1 LTRLASAHEQAPI
14 FNPFPRSV
22 TGVPPKG
29 PTTGGVEAVQ
39 FALQVA
45 LPLNTRLLPK
55 TRQALAGYLE
65 EVAMPEETLHDVI
78 LALDEACTNVI
89 RHAFPG
95 TADGEYHVSA
105 VVEGG
110 EIRITV
116 EDHGVGFDASRL
128 DEAWVE
134 PDATSG
140 RGLSIIQSVMSSVD
154 VTRPTGDG
162 GTRLVMRK
170 KLQ

>member
-1 LTRLASAHEQAPI
+1 
-14 FNPFPRSV
+14 
-22 TGVPPKG
+22 
-29 PTTGGVEAVQ
+29 VQ

-55 TRQALAGYLE
+55 TRQAVAGYLE
-65 EVAMPEETLHDVI
+65 EVAMPADTVHDVI

-95 TADGEYHVSA
+95 TTDGEYRVSA
-105 VVEGG
+105 IVEGG
-110 EIRITV
+110 EVRITV
-116 EDHGVGFDASRL
+116 EDHGVGFDPARM
-128 DEAWVE
+128 DEGWVE
-134 PDATSG
+134 PEATSG

-154 VTRPTGDG
+154 VSPTDGDG

-170 KLQ
+170 TLN

>member
-1 LTRLASAHEQAPI
+1 M
-14 FNPFPRSV
+14 
-22 TGVPPKG
+22 
-29 PTTGGVEAVQ
+29 Q
-39 FALQVA
+39 FAIQVA

-65 EVAMPEETLHDVI
+65 EVVMTEDTLHDVI

-95 TADGEYHVSA
+95 TAEGEYHVSA
-105 VVEGG
+105 VVGGG
-110 EIRITV
+110 EVRITV
-116 EDHGVGFDASRL
+116 EDHGVGFDPARL
-128 DEAWVE
+128 DADWVE
-134 PDATSG
+134 PEATSG

-154 VTRPTGDG
+154 VSPTDDEG

-170 KLQ
+170 SLQ

>member
-1 LTRLASAHEQAPI
+1 M
-14 FNPFPRSV
+14 
-22 TGVPPKG
+22 
-29 PTTGGVEAVQ
+29 Q

-55 TRQALAGYLE
+55 TRQAVAGYLE
-65 EVAMPEETLHDVI
+65 EVAMTEDTLHDVI

-95 TADGEYHVSA
+95 TTDGEYQVSA
-105 VVEGG
+105 IVEGG

-116 EDHGVGFDASRL
+116 EDHGVGFDPARL
-128 DEAWVE
+128 DEDWVE
-134 PDATSG
+134 PEATSG

-154 VTRPTGDG
+154 VSKAEDDT
-162 GTRLVMRK
+162 GTRLVMCK

>member
-1 LTRLASAHEQAPI
+1 MINHAGTSYATDNH
-14 FNPFPRSV
+14 
-22 TGVPPKG
+22 
-29 PTTGGVEAVQ
+29 GGVDSVQ
-39 FALQVA
+39 FALQVV

-65 EVAMPEETLHDVI
+65 EVAMPEEALHDVI

-95 TADGEYHVSA
+95 AADGEYHVSA

-116 EDHGVGFDASRL
+116 EDHGVGLDPARL
-128 DEAWVE
+128 DDERVAAE
-134 PDATSG
+134 ATSG
-140 RGLSIIQSVMSSVD
+140 RGLAIIQSVMSSVD
-154 VTRPTGDG
+154 VTQPTDDG

>member
-1 LTRLASAHEQAPI
+1 MRD
-14 FNPFPRSV
+14 RSKLEG
-22 TGVPPKG
+22 THND
-29 PTTGGVEAVQ
+29 GGVDSVQ

-45 LPLNTRLLPK
+45 LPLHTRLLPK

-65 EVAMPEETLHDVI
+65 EVAMTEDTLHDVI

-95 TADGEYHVSA
+95 NVEGGYEVSA
-105 VVEGG
+105 IVEGG
-110 EIRITV
+110 EVRITV
-116 EDHGVGFDASRL
+116 EDHGVGFDPARL
-128 DEAWVE
+128 DDDWVAPE
-134 PDATSG
+134 ATSG

-154 VTRPTGDG
+154 VSTPEHEG
-162 GTRLVMRK
+162 GTRLVMCK

>member
-1 LTRLASAHEQAPI
+1 
-14 FNPFPRSV
+14 V
-22 TGVPPKG
+22 TNND
-29 PTTGGVEAVQ
+29 GGVISVQ

-55 TRQALAGYLE
+55 TRQALAGYLQ
-65 EVAMPEETLHDVI
+65 EVAMTEDTLHDVI

-95 TADGEYHVSA
+95 KSEGEYHVTA

-110 EIRITV
+110 EVRISV
-116 EDHGVGFDASRL
+116 VDHGVGFDAARL
-128 DEAWVE
+128 DEDWVGPE
-134 PDATSG
+134 ATSG
-140 RGLSIIQSVMSSVD
+140 RGLSIIQSLMSSVD
-154 VTRPTGDG
+154 VSSDNG
-162 GTRLVMRK
+162 GTRLVMCK

>member
-1 LTRLASAHEQAPI
+1 M
-14 FNPFPRSV
+14 
-22 TGVPPKG
+22 
-29 PTTGGVEAVQ
+29 Q

-55 TRQALAGYLE
+55 TRQAVAGYLE
-65 EVAMPEETLHDVI
+65 EVANEETLHDVI

-95 TADGEYHVSA
+95 TADGEYRVSA
-105 VVEGG
+105 IVEGG
-110 EIRITV
+110 EIKITV
-116 EDHGVGFDASRL
+116 EDHGVGFDPSRL
-128 DEAWVE
+128 EEDWVE
-134 PDATSG
+134 PEATSG

-154 VTRPTGDG
+154 VSKAEDDT

>member
-1 LTRLASAHEQAPI
+1 M
-14 FNPFPRSV
+14 
-22 TGVPPKG
+22 
-29 PTTGGVEAVQ
+29 Q

-65 EVAMPEETLHDVI
+65 EVAMPEDTLHDVI

-95 TADGEYHVSA
+95 TADGGYSVHA

-110 EIRITV
+110 EIKITV
-116 EDHGVGFDASRL
+116 EDHGCGFDPARL
-128 DEAWVE
+128 DEDWVE
-134 PDATSG
+134 PEATSG

-154 VTRPTGDG
+154 VSTPETDG

-170 KLQ
+170 LLH

>member
-1 LTRLASAHEQAPI
+1 L
-14 FNPFPRSV
+14 
-22 TGVPPKG
+22 
-29 PTTGGVEAVQ
+29 VQ

-55 TRQALAGYLE
+55 TRQAVAGYLE
-65 EVAMPEETLHDVI
+65 EVATEETLHDVI

-95 TADGEYHVSA
+95 STDGEYHVSA
-105 VVEGG
+105 VVEGD

-116 EDHGVGFDASRL
+116 EDRGCGLDPARL
-128 DEAWVE
+128 DEGWVGPE
-134 PDATSG
+134 ATSG

-154 VTRPTGDG
+154 VTPIDDG

-170 KLQ
+170 SLQ

>member
-1 LTRLASAHEQAPI
+1 M
-14 FNPFPRSV
+14 
-22 TGVPPKG
+22 
-29 PTTGGVEAVQ
+29 Q

-55 TRQALAGYLE
+55 TRQAVAGYLE
-65 EVAMPEETLHDVI
+65 EVAMTEDTLHDVI

-95 TADGEYHVSA
+95 TSDGEYQVSA

-116 EDHGVGFDASRL
+116 EDHGVGFDPGRL
-128 DEAWVE
+128 DEDWVE
-134 PDATSG
+134 PEATSG

-154 VTRPTGDG
+154 VSTPEDDG

>member
-1 LTRLASAHEQAPI
+1 VH
-14 FNPFPRSV
+14 
-22 TGVPPKG
+22 
-29 PTTGGVEAVQ
+29 

-45 LPLNTRLLPK
+45 LPLNSRLLPK

-65 EVAMPEETLHDVI
+65 EVPMSEDMLHDVI

-95 TADGEYHVSA
+95 TSDGQYHVSA
-105 VVEGG
+105 VVEGD

-116 EDHGVGFDASRL
+116 EDHGVGLDPARL
-128 DEAWVE
+128 DGDWVE
-134 PDATSG
+134 PEATSG

-154 VTRPTGDG
+154 VSEPDVDG
-162 GTRLVMRK
+162 GTRLVMSK
-170 KLQ
+170 KLH

>member
-1 LTRLASAHEQAPI
+1 M
-14 FNPFPRSV
+14 
-22 TGVPPKG
+22 
-29 PTTGGVEAVQ
+29 Q

-55 TRQALAGYLE
+55 TRQAVAGYLE
-65 EVAMPEETLHDVI
+65 EVAMPEDTLHDVI

-95 TADGEYHVSA
+95 TVEGGYSVTA
-105 VVEGG
+105 VVENG
-110 EIRITV
+110 EVRITV
-116 EDHGVGFDASRL
+116 EDHGVGLDPARL
-128 DEAWVE
+128 DEDWVAPE
-134 PDATSG
+134 ATSG

-154 VTRPTGDG
+154 VSPTDDDG

-170 KLQ
+170 SLQ